1 MKKVILV
8 CLIIVGLMFMGCDNP
23 ADSGEDIVDTPDDRF
38 VGKWVQPYF
47 DYGSLL
53 EFIDSS
59 HLSYYNGGFGW
70 TATGTYIFTDTVIS
84 MEVSAERD
92 GEILFSYSINYRYLL
107 TDEYLDIMTYPG
119 AVPADPIGLNTRYV
133 RQ

>member
-8 CLIIVGLMFMGCDNP
+8 CLIIIGLMFAGCDLGGNT
-23 ADSGEDIVDTPDDRF
+23 VDNRF
-38 VGKWVQPYF
+38 VGKWVQPF
-47 DYGSLL
+47 FNYGSVL

-70 TATGTYIFTDTVIS
+70 TATGTYTFTDTVIS

-92 GEILFSYSINYRYLL
+92 GELLFSYSINYKYLL
-107 TDEYLDIMTYPG
+107 TDEYLDIMSVHG
-119 AVPADPIGLNTRYV
+119 AVPADPIGLCTRYV